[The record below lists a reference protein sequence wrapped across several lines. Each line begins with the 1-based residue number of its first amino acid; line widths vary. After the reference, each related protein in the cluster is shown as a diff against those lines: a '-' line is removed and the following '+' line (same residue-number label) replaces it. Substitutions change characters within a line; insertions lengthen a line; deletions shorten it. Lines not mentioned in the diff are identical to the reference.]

1 MKHAVLV
8 FLGGGMGSVLRYYIG
23 LWLNESIPQFPMG
36 TFTVNVLGAFLMGL
50 LLGQAAQH
58 PEFYRT
64 HVYFLWGI
72 GFCGGFTTFSAFVI
86 DQVELLGRRQI
97 PYFFTYVVLSI
108 AVGLLAGY
116 WSYKGLKSPI

>member
-1 MKHAVLV
+1 MKHAGLV

-23 LWLNESIPQFPMG
+23 LWLKESIPQFPTG
-36 TFTVNVLGAFLMGL
+36 TFVVNVLGAFLMGL
-50 LLGQAAQH
+50 LVGQAAQH

-64 HVYFLWGI
+64 HAYFLWAI

-86 DQVELLGRRQI
+86 DQVELLGRGQI